1 MADNDIQKISKINGA
16 ILVDEVAQYKIK
28 EINEKFNKGGEYKE
42 LQERVEED
50 LSELNKLKTDLQNT
64 SIGIKKD
71 FIYNVVKK
79 INNCIDLMYTKFGDK
94 FSLERIEI
102 SDLDNI
108 TDAEVLTEFLKQAQD
123 SINKLFDFIYNFYPE
138 SGEGFV
144 YRTEEGSVQQKKI
157 INGSDPILQEVFIN
171 DINFETIDD
180 KIPTVSAMNGIINFR
195 IEGDLKNKLESL
207 VISVNEKINALED
220 EIARLDS
227 LYIDS
232 LITFYNAENSLD
244 NYNNIL
250 TADLNL
256 GVITDQKIKKDS
268 FVIFNNSTDNIT
280 FTYTDI
286 IKNTDTLDQIAA
298 KTHSFI
304 LSPRQFKKFIKFK
317 KESEGETSYYLEEMF
332 RDGIVEPSEAEG
344 QSFINDETISKK
356 TVWSSDKVNKFVE
369 GAGNTLSWTGTKE
382 EWEEYIKNNYD
393 KLKEGQQV
401 NITNDDGTQSLEIIN
416 DEVISNR
423 STWSSKK
430 ISDYRFDFKEKG
442 ELVFEK
448 TNPNGEEGELT
459 LPTGLYLVE
468 VCGGAGGAG
477 GTGGAGGGI
486 GGGGAAGGTGGN
498 GTSGFCNKKIMF
510 INQHYK
516 CKYIIGGTGGDGG
529 VGGVGGDGDGGAG
542 GAGGTGGADGAGSA
556 GIQDFGR
563 SIAFKIFGL
572 QITATNYYKFFYRE
586 TSGAAGAGQYDGG
599 GGGAGGAGGA
609 GGTTLFTT
617 TFDTIYGFGGIGGL
631 GGTGGAGQYDGGAG
645 GYYTTYTKLLQLPSG
660 AKYEPINSSIHS
672 YNNFL
677 VELAKLNCINLSETF
692 DIPSSTI
699 RIYKLS

>member
-16 ILVDEVAQYKIK
+16 ILVDETAQHKIK
-28 EINEKFNKGGEYKE
+28 EINEKFNEGGEYRELKE
-42 LQERVEED
+42 KVEED
-50 LSELNKLKTDLQNT
+50 LSDFNLLKTDLQNT
-64 SIGIKKD
+64 SIGIKKE

-123 SINKLFDFIYNFYPE
+123 SMNKLFDFIYNFYPE

-286 IKNTDTLDQIAA
+286 IKSTDTLDQIVA

-317 KESEGETSYYLEEMF
+317 KEVEGETSYYLEEMF

-344 QSFINDETISKK
+344 QSFINDETISKR

-393 KLKEGQQV
+393 KLKISEK
-401 NITNDDGTQSLEIIN
+401 LEKFMAN
-416 DEVISNR
+416 DEQLSKTVAKGILTGCKVIDQAKYYNKN
-423 STWSSKK
+423 KK
-430 ISDYRFDFKEKG
+430 KYKYEV
-442 ELVFEK
+442 LVEYDKAGVMSLLEQQDAEIMKNKAMFEK
-448 TNPNGEEGELT
+448 QMQEVFDEYDMEKKNAA
-459 LPTGLYLVE
+459 TGMRKQK
-468 VCGGAGGAG
+468 AQDAIDN
-477 GTGGAGGGI
+477 A
-486 GGGGAAGGTGGN
+486 
-498 GTSGFCNKKIMF
+498 NKDAEHKRTMEAKQQ
-510 INQHYK
+510 NAKVYGQ
-516 CKYIIGGTGGDGG
+516 
-529 VGGVGGDGDGGAG
+529 
-542 GAGGTGGADGAGSA
+542 
-556 GIQDFGR
+556 
-563 SIAFKIFGL
+563 GL
-572 QITATNYYKFFYRE
+572 
-586 TSGAAGAGQYDGG
+586 
-599 GGGAGGAGGA
+599 
-609 GGTTLFTT
+609 
-617 TFDTIYGFGGIGGL
+617 
-631 GGTGGAGQYDGGAG
+631 
-645 GYYTTYTKLLQLPSG
+645 
-660 AKYEPINSSIHS
+660 
-672 YNNFL
+672 
-677 VELAKLNCINLSETF
+677 
-692 DIPSSTI
+692 
-699 RIYKLS
+699 